1 MIRVK
6 CVPNFAMR
14 CQSCIVTLLSYLL
27 LMCGIAHASPLEGI
41 QTYWHN
47 LHTSP
52 KHKQKLKDDLT
63 RYYQA
68 DNLWDALRE
77 HLAFANY
84 ENVPAVRE
92 KINWYMNN
100 PDYFYR
106 CATRAAPY
114 LYYIS
119 QQISQRHL
127 PAELL
132 LIPIIESG
140 YDPFSLSNRGAAG
153 IWQLMPETASGL
165 GVKQDFWFDGR
176 RDVIASTTAA
186 LNYLAYLQNFFN
198 GNWLLALAAY
208 NTGEGNVLAAIKR
221 NIRAGRRTDF
231 WSLPLA
237 QQTRDY
243 VPSILAMAA
252 IIRNP
257 ERYPLNF
264 PAIKNAPYLAQVDVG
279 NQINLKYAANLAG
292 LSYQQLIRLNP
303 GFNRNA
309 TASRGPYKIVL
320 PIENVEKFAENLA
333 RSPVSTDIIYTHYKV
348 RAGDSLFT
356 IARKFNTSLDN
367 LRRANHL
374 TEDTLRL
381 NAHLLIP
388 QSHLRIGPASESP
401 LDLLAKAEI
410 LQKKIHLVRK
420 KSKLADNLAV
430 VATKQTKYTLQPGD
444 TIYMTR
450 PKDTLVR
457 IAQRFHLDVG
467 LLMAVNHLQQKSIAP
482 GKQLIIPTHQVM
494 RAVAHATPKQ
504 QLAQLYLVQR
514 GDTLDAI
521 AKRFHLSSE
530 EIRTF
535 NLMASNKLHE
545 GEQLAIPTQLRG

>member
-1 MIRVK
+1 M
-6 CVPNFAMR
+6 PNFVIQCLSR
-14 CQSCIVTLLSYLL
+14 IFRLLSCLL
-27 LMCGIAHASPLEGI
+27 LVSGLAHASNLEGI
-41 QTYWHN
+41 ETYWHN
-47 LHTSP
+47 LHASP
-52 KHKQKLKDDLT
+52 KHKQKLIDDLT

-68 DNLWDALRE
+68 DNLWDALRH

-119 QQISQRHL
+119 QQIDMRHL

-140 YDPFSLSNRGAAG
+140 YDPFSMSNRGAVG

-165 GVKQDFWFDGR
+165 GVKHDFWYDGR

-221 NIRAGRRTDF
+221 NIREGRRTDF

-264 PAIKNAPYLAQVDVG
+264 PAIKNAPYLAQIDVG

-292 LSYQQLIRLNP
+292 ISYQQLIRLNP

-309 TASRGPYKIVL
+309 TATHGPYKIVL
-320 PIENVEKFAENLA
+320 PIENVEKFTENLA
-333 RSPVSTDIIYTHYKV
+333 RSPVSIDVIYTHYKV
-348 RAGDSLFT
+348 RAGDSLFN
-356 IARKFNTSLDN
+356 IARKFGTQLDH
-367 LRRANHL
+367 LRQANHL

-381 NAHLLIP
+381 GTHLLIP

-410 LQKKIHLVRK
+410 LQKKGHLAKRK
-420 KSKLADNLAV
+420 AKLSDRIRLATV
-430 VATKQTKYTLQPGD
+430 KHDPYTLQPGD
-444 TIYMTR
+444 TIYVVR
-450 PKDTLVR
+450 PKDTLAR
-457 IAQRFHLDVG
+457 IAERFHLNVA
-467 LLMAVNHLQQKSIAP
+467 LLMSANHLQQKSIVP
-482 GKQLIIPTHQVM
+482 GKQLIIPTHQM
-494 RAVAHATPKQ
+494 MSAVANTAPKQ
-504 QLAQLYLVQR
+504 QLDQLYLVQH

-521 AKRFHLSSE
+521 AKKFHLSRE

-535 NLMASNKLHE
+535 NFMASNTLHE
-545 GEQLAIPTQLRG
+545 GEQLAIPTHIRG